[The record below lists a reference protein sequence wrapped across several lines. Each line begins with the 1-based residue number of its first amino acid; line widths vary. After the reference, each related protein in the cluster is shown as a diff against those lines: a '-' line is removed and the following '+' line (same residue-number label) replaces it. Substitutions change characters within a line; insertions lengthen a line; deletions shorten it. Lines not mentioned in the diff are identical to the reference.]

1 MQFENKVCFFRIP
14 KNASTSIYEHL
25 GDKNII
31 RDENLKKL
39 FKKNRFHNIFAP
51 SHCKVSEAIECIGQ
65 EILLL
70 PCFAVCRNPFDRM
83 VSQYFFCQQND
94 FINKTFTSF
103 NNFVDFCLKEKS
115 IASMSQS
122 EYLDIPSKVS
132 ILKFENLQEDFKNFL
147 FNYNVIDIPVNLP
160 QKNKSSHNK
169 YQNYYTK
176 ETEKKVLDLWHED
189 FQRFNYSTNVQ
200 G

>member
-1 MQFENKVCFFRIP
+1 V
-14 KNASTSIYEHL
+14 
-25 GDKNII
+25 
-31 RDENLKKL
+31 
-39 FKKNRFHNIFAP
+39 
-51 SHCKVSEAIECIGQ
+51 
-65 EILLL
+65 
-70 PCFAVCRNPFDRM
+70 
-83 VSQYFFCQQND
+83 
-94 FINKTFTSF
+94 
-103 NNFVDFCLKEKS
+103 
-115 IASMSQS
+115 
-122 EYLDIPSKVS
+122 
-132 ILKFENLQEDFKNFL
+132 LKFENLQEDFKNFL